1 VTKYINGFASSKKK
15 ELAMRIMKKQV
26 KEIKK
31 IEFNGNTYI
40 LTDEE
45 EKEIEEEIKK
55 KIKDKYVTVI
65 DKNGIYAKIDRTKR
79 KTVFQYKE

>member
-1 VTKYINGFASSKKK
+1 
-15 ELAMRIMKKQV
+15 MRIMKKQV

-31 IEFNGNTYI
+31 IEYNGDTYI

-45 EKEIEEEIKK
+45 ERAIEEEIKRK
-55 KIKDKYVTVI
+55 VNDKYVTVI